1 MYLVRWPDK
10 GTPQNFREAIS
21 LHFFID
27 MMVLIKNQ
35 EGVEL

>member
-1 MYLVRWPDK
+1 MGFLGW
-10 GTPQNFREAIS
+10 TPKIFGETIL